1 MSKNYNNY
9 DWFYGG
15 FKVSKGLIFHNASP
29 IRSFFCPSPSPLKI
43 TSMNDAIEVRA
54 PKEFKDVNKSS
65 STCKFTL
72 FDSVSMA

>member
-1 MSKNYNNY
+1 
-9 DWFYGG
+9 
-15 FKVSKGLIFHNASP
+15 
-29 IRSFFCPSPSPLKI
+29 
-43 TSMNDAIEVRA
+43 MNDAIEVRA